1 MKKEIIQSIKIIII
15 GLALSTGIAFAQ
27 NWSAP
32 TSAPTA
38 GNTLP
43 PIDVSSSSQIK
54 SGALATGQLAVFG
67 VSSLYG
73 DVVILPTTRST
84 NVPPPLISFLNDFK
98 FVKIAYAS
106 LPTLTEITPVPDPTT
121 DHTPNYT
128 LNAGTAGTL
137 SYSGHCS
144 SPTTSVA
151 SGNTTIT
158 FNTLLDGTYSD
169 CLIRLNTSSSGSS
182 LWLQVSSFTITT
194 APNNSPPPPSGPTSG
209 NLYVSGKMGIGIAN
223 PVEEVEVS
231 GNVKVRSLVNSTAGP
246 LRVCADTAGKLVFC
260 PSYQ

>member
-15 GLALSTGIAFAQ
+15 GLVLSTGVAFAQ

-32 TSAPTA
+32 ASAPTA

-43 PIDVSSSSQIK
+43 PINISSSSQIK

-67 VSSLYG
+67 PSLLYG
-73 DVVILPTTRST
+73 DVVILPST
-84 NVPPPLISFLNDFK
+84 NTNPPPQISFLNDFK
-98 FVKIAYAS
+98 FAKIAYAA

-121 DHTPNYT
+121 DHTPSYT
-128 LNAGTAGTL
+128 FNASTAGTL
-137 SYSGHCS
+137 SYSGSCL

-158 FNTLLDGTYSD
+158 FNNLPDGTYSD
-169 CLIRLNTSSSGSS
+169 CLIRLDTSSSGSS
-182 LWLQVSSFTITT
+182 LWLHVSSFTITT
-194 APNNSPPPPSGPTSG
+194 APSNSPPPPSGPTSG

-231 GNVKVRSLVNSTAGP
+231 GNVKVRGLVNPTISP
-246 LRVCADTAGKLVFC
+246 PRVCADTTGKLVFC
-260 PSYQ
+260 PGYQ